1 MLKQENY
8 LSYRPDFELEKQ
20 KIKDFLL
27 TYVDKALKEEDR
39 IHGKNKYM
47 IDLQKIANKK
57 SKILMIHKED
67 IDDYFSKDNS
77 VYKSIITNTK
87 RYLKILY
94 DITED
99 IMPTRTTQSTSE
111 VIFIII

>member
-67 IDDYFSKDNS
+67 IDNS

-99 IMPTRTTQSTSE
+99 IMPTRTTQSNSE